1 MSRRE
6 RDDELVVVP
15 VSVSLMLV
23 SFMFWALSSGRTS

>member
-15 VSVSLMLV
+15 ESLVLV